1 MTAERLKRKHRR
13 ILVCAE
19 NFYFEETPWH
29 SDRASE
35 FKLTPNR
42 EPSVR
47 TPFGC
52 RVVSLGQTLNL
63 IGTW

>member
-1 MTAERLKRKHRR
+1 MTAERLKGKHRR
-13 ILVCAE
+13 LLVCAE
-19 NFYFEETPWH
+19 SAINSHFEEAPWH

-35 FKLTPNR
+35 FKFTPNR

-52 RVVSLGQTLNL
+52 RVVSLGKTY
-63 IGTW
+63 